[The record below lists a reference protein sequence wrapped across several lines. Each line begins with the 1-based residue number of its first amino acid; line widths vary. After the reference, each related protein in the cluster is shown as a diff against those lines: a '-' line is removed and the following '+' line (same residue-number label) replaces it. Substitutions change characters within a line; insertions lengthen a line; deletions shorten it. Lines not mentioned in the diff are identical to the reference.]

1 MELSVKLI
9 MLENVMFSKKK
20 LLITFFLVFLSTEI
34 EASIKDNILQDLKD
48 IKNLSFSF
56 EQNINGKIENGEC
69 TIEYPK
75 KIFCNYDLSNK
86 KILVSNGRSLV
97 IKTSNSYYIYSL
109 EKTPLNYILDKDFL
123 LNKIIELNERIVD
136 KNFINYN
143 FFENENEI
151 NLFFDKNTYN
161 LIGWQ
166 TLDIYQNLSITY
178 INSITKNKKLK
189 KDLFKLPVKN

>member
-9 MLENVMFSKKK
+9 MLENVMFFKKK
-20 LLITFFLVFLSTEI
+20 FLITIFLVFLSTEI

-123 LNKIIELNERIVD
+123 INKITELNERIVD
-136 KNFINYN
+136 KNFINFN

>member
-34 EASIKDNILQDLKD
+34 QASIKDSILQDLKA
-48 IKNLSFSF
+48 IKNLSFNF

-75 KIFCNYDLSNK
+75 KIFCSYDLSNK

-97 IKTSNSYYIYSL
+97 IKTSNSYYIYPL
-109 EKTPLNYILDKDFL
+109 EKTPLNYILDNDFL
-123 LNKIIELNERIVD
+123 LNKIIELNERIID
-136 KNFINYN
+136 KNFINFN

-151 NLFFDKNTYN
+151 NLFFDKKTYN